1 MPIYEN
7 RRMAGEYNIS
17 DSGSNDEI
25 AFDDDYFEVRVN
37 IFLTSIENRNPKDTK
52 I

>member
-1 MPIYEN
+1 
-7 RRMAGEYNIS
+7 MAGEYNIS

-37 IFLTSIENRNPKDTK
+37 IFLTSIENRKSEGHKDLRK
-52 I
+52 RNE